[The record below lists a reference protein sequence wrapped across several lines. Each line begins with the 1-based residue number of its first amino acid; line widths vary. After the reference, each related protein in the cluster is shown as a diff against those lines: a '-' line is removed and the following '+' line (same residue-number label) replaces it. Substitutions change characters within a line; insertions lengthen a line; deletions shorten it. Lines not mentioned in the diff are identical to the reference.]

1 MARSA
6 DKPLLAS
13 RPVSKKLEQ
22 KQQRRLAEERK
33 KEQQKRE
40 QRKKNLVTLAIAVV
54 VIGAVSA
61 LVISDRRATSG
72 PVGVAAAEADCGP
85 KEEFEA
91 PSADHVEEGT
101 PVEYG
106 TNPPTVGPHA
116 ASPGPTG
123 FFDTPQEAEHLIHN
137 MEHGQIVL
145 WYDPA
150 APQQVKDDLEAIVEK
165 QLSTTVATP
174 YEGLEEYNF
183 YMTAWNK
190 LPDAPKDSEGTGYY
204 QGCDLVSEDAIN
216 EFRREH
222 QGKSPEPIT
231 PPFEG

>member
-1 MARSA
+1 M
-6 DKPLLAS
+6 
-13 RPVSKKLEQ
+13 SKKLEQ

-33 KEQQKRE
+33 KEEQKRE
-40 QRKKNLVTLAIAVV
+40 QRKKNLVTMLIAIV
-54 VIGAVSA
+54 VIGLVAA
-61 LVISDRRATSG
+61 LVVSERKQESG
-72 PVGVAAAEADCGP
+72 PVGVAADEANCGP
-85 KEEFEA
+85 KEELEA
-91 PSADHVEEGT
+91 PDAGHVEG
-101 PVEYG
+101 PVQYE
-106 TNPPTVGPHA
+106 TNPPTVGPHN

-123 FFDTPQEAEHLIHN
+123 FFDTPQVPEQLVHN

-145 WYDPA
+145 WYDPE
-150 APQQVKDDLEAIVEK
+150 APQQVKDDLEALVEK

-190 LPDAPKDSEGTGYY
+190 LPDAPKDSAGTGYL
-204 QGCDLVSEDAIN
+204 QGCDLVSEDVVN